1 MALLAPSS
9 QAACDISEIPDDFQF
24 TQDLQKGSQGTE
36 VKYLQLV
43 LQCIVGEDVVGP
55 ADGIFGTKTETAV
68 KQYQAM
74 RGLVVDGIV
83 GPNTRA
89 ALNADLAV
97 LKVPPTVVS
106 TNPADGDLAA
116 PVTDTITA
124 TFSED
129 IQAGTLSVLIIDATQ
144 TFVPIKSV
152 TVNGK
157 TLTISLI
164 ATLTHQMVYAVSISK
179 GAVKDLV
186 GNPNPSYIWGF
197 VTAAPNPP
205 DKPILISPA
214 DGAIDVSITPIL
226 SWYPVDRAT
235 DYYVQVSRNLA
246 FTDIVF
252 DEVVASTS
260 MQVSLAHNT
269 QYFWRVLATID
280 LILGPWSDVWKFTT
294 IQQRFNLTI
303 NISGQG
309 TTTPSPGTHTYD
321 EGTQVTV
328 TAIPDPGWEF
338 EYWSGDASGSKNP
351 ITITMSSDKNIT
363 AHFKELPSPVTV
375 RVIPQKDPI
384 AVGETTTIDVLI
396 ESVSNI
402 GGFEFRLYYNSS
414 IIEINT
420 DDVQM
425 GDFLPQ
431 DKFYPLGPNI
441 KAAGNLNELV
451 YGALLLGSASGQT
464 GSGTLA
470 RITVKGV
477 GAGTTSLDLNDV
489 LIIDASSSMN
499 QPIVNI
505 IDSSITVKGQP
516 PVANFTGNPREGCA
530 SLTVNFTDQSTG
542 SPTSWSWSFGDGG
555 TSTQQNPSHIYTN
568 PGTYTVSLTA
578 ANNCGSD
585 TETKTNYIE
594 VKSPKKADFTFSP
607 ESPKEGE
614 EVQFTDQSTPQAG
627 IVSWSWNFGDGNTST
642 EQHPKHTYK
651 QANNP
656 SQTFS
661 VTLTVEWSDG
671 DSDTETKS
679 VEVDDKDPVAQ
690 FHWEPSEP
698 EVGQEITFFDDSESY
713 DGIASWNWDF
723 GDGGTSPEKNPKHVY
738 LQAGTYKVKLTVK
751 EADEDTD
758 TYSKDII
765 ISCFFADVNCD
776 NKVNVFDVLLVAT
789 AWGTC
794 VGEPDYKDEYDL
806 NEDECISIDDLT
818 MVAKY
823 WGDEAPFEI
832 KAVPSLASLDMQ
844 IVTFQADSSY
854 IRVGDVA
861 CFDIITQGDNQVQ
874 AFELRL
880 SYDADVLEFK
890 EAQLGEMLKGQGDKN
905 TVLTL
910 GPKLDKQ
917 GQILYGGIYLGYDTH
932 APVSGTI
939 ARLEFIPKQVGELQ
953 LDISYLKLVDSQW
966 QLLPIAIK
974 KQIPQMI
981 LPQAPKKSALLQN
994 YPNPFNPD
1002 TWIPYQLSKNADV
1015 TIRIYNVKGQLIRQ
1029 IYFGHKQAGYYLDKS
1044 EAAYWDGKNNAGEN
1058 TASGIYFYQLQTGDF
1073 RAMRRMVIVK

>member
-1 MALLAPSS
+1 MKRILFLSLMIILVMALLTPSS

-43 LQCIVGEDVVGP
+43 LQCIVGEEVVGP

-186 GNPNPSYIWGF
+186 GNPNPSYTWGF

-321 EGTQVTV
+321 KDTQVTV
-328 TAIPDPGWEF
+328 TASPNPGWEF
-338 EYWSGDASGSKNP
+338 DYWSGDASGSKNP

-384 AVGETTTIDVLI
+384 TVGETTAVNVLI
-396 ESVSNI
+396 ESASNL
-402 GGFEFRLYYNSS
+402 GGFEFRLFYNPS
-414 IIEINT
+414 IIEINIG
-420 DDVQM
+420 DVQM
-425 GDFLPQ
+425 GSFLPA
-431 DKFYPLGPNI
+431 DKFYSLGPNI
-441 KAAGNLNELV
+441 KDSKLV
-451 YGALLLGSASGQT
+451 YGASLLGDVSGQT
-464 GSGTLA
+464 GSGSLA
-470 RITVKGV
+470 RITIKGV
-477 GAGTTSLDLNDV
+477 GIGTTALDLQNV
-489 LIIDASSSMN
+489 LIIDASSDMN

-505 IDSSITVKGQP
+505 IDSSITVTKP
-516 PVANFTGNPREGCA
+516 PNTPPTISGLPDKTLDEDGSLDNAIDLWVYTEDAETADSGLAFTITGN
-530 SLTVNFTDQSTG
+530 
-542 SPTSWSWSFGDGG
+542 
-555 TSTQQNPSHIYTN
+555 TN
-568 PGTYTVSLTA
+568 PDCGVSIDSNRYIDIYPTP
-578 ANNCGSD
+578 NWYGYSD
-585 TETKTNYIE
+585 VTIKVT
-594 VKSPKKADFTFSP
+594 DP
-607 ESPKEGE
+607 EGL
-614 EVQFTDQSTPQAG
+614 F
-627 IVSWSWNFGDGNTST
+627 
-642 EQHPKHTYK
+642 
-651 QANNP
+651 
-656 SQTFS
+656 
-661 VTLTVEWSDG
+661 
-671 DSDTETKS
+671 
-679 VEVDDKDPVAQ
+679 
-690 FHWEPSEP
+690 
-698 EVGQEITFFDDSESY
+698 
-713 DGIASWNWDF
+713 
-723 GDGGTSPEKNPKHVY
+723 
-738 LQAGTYKVKLTVK
+738 
-751 EADEDTD
+751 DTD
-758 TYSKDII
+758 TFRIT
-765 ISCFFADVNCD
+765 VN
-776 NKVNVFDVLLVAT
+776 
-789 AWGTC
+789 
-794 VGEPDYKDEYDL
+794 
-806 NEDECISIDDLT
+806 
-818 MVAKY
+818 
-823 WGDEAPFEI
+823 
-832 KAVPSLASLDMQ
+832 
-844 IVTFQADSSY
+844 
-854 IRVGDVA
+854 
-861 CFDIITQGDNQVQ
+861 
-874 AFELRL
+874 
-880 SYDADVLEFK
+880 
-890 EAQLGEMLKGQGDKN
+890 
-905 TVLTL
+905 
-910 GPKLDKQ
+910 
-917 GQILYGGIYLGYDTH
+917 
-932 APVSGTI
+932 PV
-939 ARLEFIPKQVGELQ
+939 
-953 LDISYLKLVDSQW
+953 
-966 QLLPIAIK
+966 
-974 KQIPQMI
+974 
-981 LPQAPKKSALLQN
+981 
-994 YPNPFNPD
+994 
-1002 TWIPYQLSKNADV
+1002 
-1015 TIRIYNVKGQLIRQ
+1015 
-1029 IYFGHKQAGYYLDKS
+1029 
-1044 EAAYWDGKNNAGEN
+1044 
-1058 TASGIYFYQLQTGDF
+1058 
-1073 RAMRRMVIVK
+1073 